1 MNDWR
6 RQAEKLRGQLE
17 AAARRE
23 AGLRETLA
31 LERAKIA
38 TLESY
43 LADRDEMLRRYEVV
57 REWERTREVQ
67 P

>member
-1 MNDWR
+1 MNDWK
-6 RQAEKLRGQLE
+6 RQTEKLRGQLE
-17 AAARRE
+17 DAARRE

-31 LERAKIA
+31 LERARIA

-57 REWERTREVQ
+57 AEWEKTRDTQ